1 MIPRLHKAAGLLAIL
16 TIATFWLSTAAT
28 ELLLGKDAVTTV
40 KVLIPWGFLILVPA
54 MITAGATGMKLAK
67 GRTGGILGAKRKRM
81 PFIAA
86 NGLLVLIPAALFL
99 AAKARAG
106 EFDGTFQAVQTVE
119 LVVGALNILMMARN
133 IRDGRTMTAGRRLKA
148 A

>member
-1 MIPRLHKAAGLLAIL
+1 MIPRLHKAAGLVAIV

-54 MITAGATGMKLAK
+54 MATVGATGMKLAK

-106 EFDGTFQAVQTVE
+106 EFDGAFRAVQAVE
-119 LVVGALNILMMARN
+119 LVAGALNILMMVRN
-133 IRDGRTMTAGRRLKA
+133 IRDGRTMTAGRRLTA

>member
-1 MIPRLHKAAGLLAIL
+1 MIPRLHKAAGQLAIL
-16 TIATFWLSTAAT
+16 TIATFWLSTAAS
-28 ELLLGKDAVTTV
+28 ELLLGKEAVTAV

-54 MITAGATGMKLAK
+54 MVVAGATGMTLAK
-67 GRTGGILGAKRKRM
+67 GRTDGIPGAKRKRM

-106 EFDGTFQAVQTVE
+106 EFDGTFRAVQAVE
-119 LVVGALNILMMARN
+119 LVAGALNILMMSRN